1 MSEQSKKEILLETGT
16 NELEILE
23 FCIDE
28 LVDGKPVRS
37 HFGVN
42 VAKVMQVIESPDLEP
57 PESAPHE
64 CYLGTIP
71 LRGHILPVVDLAIWL
86 GMDRQPGRDDVVIVT
101 EFSQSVTGFL
111 VSGVTQIHRVGW
123 QEVIPPQGLL
133 GSLDADTIIGLV
145 DIEDHFIQLLDLE
158 HILSDLEPS
167 EAIEAW
173 TLDVHAEGAP
183 KALIADD
190 SATIRAMLKN
200 NLEAANFVTR
210 VVNTGEAAL
219 EELQSIREKAAA
231 EGKPITDFVDIVISD
246 IEMPRM
252 DGFTLTKNIKEDGV
266 LSGLP
271 VILYSSIITDELRHK
286 GDSVKADAQISKP
299 DMDQMAAL
307 AIKLIQERGV
317 PAA

>member
-1 MSEQSKKEILLETGT
+1 MTEQSKKEILLETGT

-28 LVDGKPVRS
+28 TVDGKPVRS
-37 HFGVN
+37 YFGVN

-86 GMDRQPGRDDVVIVT
+86 GMNREPGEDDVVIVT

-123 QEVIPPQGLL
+123 PEVIPPQGLL

-167 EAIEAW
+167 DAIEAW

-210 VVNTGEAAL
+210 VVNTGEEAL
-219 EELQSIREKAAA
+219 DALRAIREQASQ
-231 EGKPITDFVDIVISD
+231 EGKPVTDYVDIIISD

-252 DGFTLTKNIKEDGV
+252 DGFTLTKNVKEDDV
-266 LSGLP
+266 LGRLP

-286 GDSVKADAQISKP
+286 GDSVRADAQISKP
-299 DMDQMAAL
+299 DMDQMASL
-307 AIKLIQERGV
+307 AIKLIKERAEAV
-317 PAA
+317 A